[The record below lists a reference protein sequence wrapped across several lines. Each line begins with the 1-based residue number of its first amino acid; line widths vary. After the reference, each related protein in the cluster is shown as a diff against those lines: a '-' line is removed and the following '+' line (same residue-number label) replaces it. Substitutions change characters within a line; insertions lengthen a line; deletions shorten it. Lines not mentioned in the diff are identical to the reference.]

1 MAQTILFS
9 KVLQTGVL
17 ARDLLTKLRLV
28 VTFNKSS
35 HKEAPKEATM
45 VIISISASAGAGK
58 STLEKGLSR
67 HFGGGKVRTITTRSP
82 RPGETDQD
90 YIFMS
95 LDELGRQTDLLWTVK
110 VHGNFYAVTAKEF
123 RKSLSQFGVAFVA
136 ITPDK
141 HTTLREHFAGRV
153 ETLVVHLEAPEEN
166 ELRHRMR
173 ARDPDVSEEEIT
185 KRLKDSHE
193 FDRLAKEIPGIHL
206 IPAGTPEDTL
216 QMVLAL
222 YRRSINPAKD

>member
-1 MAQTILFS
+1 
-9 KVLQTGVL
+9 
-17 ARDLLTKLRLV
+17 
-28 VTFNKSS
+28 
-35 HKEAPKEATM
+35 M

-82 RPGETDQD
+82 RPGETNQD

-95 LDELGRQTDLLWTVK
+95 PDELSQQTDLLWTVK

-123 RKSLSQFGVAFVA
+123 RKMLDLFGVAFVA

-141 HTTLREHFAGRV
+141 HTTLREHFAGEV

-166 ELRHRMR
+166 ELRRRMQT
-173 ARDPDVSEEEIT
+173 RDPGVSEEEIT
-185 KRLKDSHE
+185 KRLKDSRE
-193 FDRLAKEIPGIHL
+193 FDKIAKDISDIHL

-216 QMVLAL
+216 QTVLAL
-222 YRRSINPAKD
+222 YRQSINPAKG